1 MKNTGTAMNYVA
13 LRQAIQGKMMI
24 VNLGGNN
31 IPHEDEEIVENLN
44 SREILGHEV
53 YHISTAKFN
62 IDHLF
67 KSARFPKVFGT
78 FYHPYLMMGMPE
90 MGGHVTVYVDNRFEG
105 WYVLIAAVKLDTWQ
119 NGPSDRALDVVCW
132 TPKQPKDTI
141 AIAGQRLI
149 RSLIYNM
156 DNLDENE
163 TTSTTFSHEDWQ
175 SDWNPSSNILDAF
188 IEVRGA

>member
-1 MKNTGTAMNYVA
+1 M
-13 LRQAIQGKMMI
+13 L
-24 VNLGGNN
+24 
-31 IPHEDEEIVENLN
+31 
-44 SREILGHEV
+44 
-53 YHISTAKFN
+53 
-62 IDHLF
+62 
-67 KSARFPKVFGT
+67 
-78 FYHPYLMMGMPE
+78 GMPE

-156 DNLDENE
+156 DDLEEHE
-163 TTSTTFSHEDWQ
+163 TTSDLFQNDRWQ
-175 SDWNPSSNILDAF
+175 DEWNPSTNILGAF
-188 IEVRGA
+188 IEVRG